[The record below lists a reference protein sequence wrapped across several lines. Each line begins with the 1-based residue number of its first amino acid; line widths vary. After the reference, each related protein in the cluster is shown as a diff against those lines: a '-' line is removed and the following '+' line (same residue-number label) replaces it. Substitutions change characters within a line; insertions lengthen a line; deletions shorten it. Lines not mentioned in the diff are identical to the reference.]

1 MNNQIKTK
9 GLAINSILIVISTSI
24 IGTILHESAHYFV
37 GVLLNLNPELHHN
50 YVVPL
55 TKGTELQIV
64 LMAASGP
71 LFSLVFGCF
80 ILYIS
85 IKFIKPSL
93 TKLFMTWLGMGSVLG
108 LLGYLLIAPFAKDG
122 DTGRVFSYLGVPTF
136 ISILIAIISFIF
148 ISYVFRK
155 WSSQFIFYKTE
166 DHFDKKETQ
175 KQLFIYPI
183 FASMVIMTILSF
195 PITTW
200 VSLLPTIFMPMS
212 YFSTYGKYKRI
223 DNINPD
229 LTINKISSVLVVLTI
244 FTIIIFRYLV

>member
-1 MNNQIKTK
+1 MKTK

-24 IGTILHESAHYFV
+24 IGTILHESAHYLV
-37 GVLLNLNPELHHN
+37 GLLLNLNPELHHN
-50 YVVPL
+50 YVIPL

-64 LMAASGP
+64 LMAAAGP
-71 LFSLVFGCF
+71 LFSLVFGFF
-80 ILYIS
+80 ILFIS

-108 LLGYLLIAPFAKDG
+108 LLGYFLIAPFAKNG
-122 DTGRVFSYLGVPTF
+122 DTGIVFSYLGVTTF
-136 ISILIAIISFIF
+136 ISILIAIVSFIF
-148 ISYVFRK
+148 ISYLFRK
-155 WSSQFIFYKTE
+155 WSSQFVFYKTE

-183 FASMVIMTILSF
+183 FASMVIMTFLSF
-195 PITTW
+195 PITTL

-223 DNINPD
+223 DNIKPH
-229 LTINKISSVLVVLTI
+229 LTINKVSSVLVVLTI
-244 FTIIIFRYLV
+244 LTIIIFRYLV